1 MRLLID
7 TILGAGKKRLSP
19 QTGWIHLCYESEGS
33 RHDTIPLLENFSF
46 VLALFRSRLS
56 DDVLLGREMLEKLLA
71 FEVDGHFPVYL
82 HEFPHVRDRGLSI
95 DILAYL
101 LHLKR
106 EFSNVLGENLESQ
119 VRSLIVRI
127 IETVS
132 KEEHCSY
139 GRKAK
144 LLAAQGKFHL
154 AADRKINS
162 SAQLAEELIALQL
175 QGEYTESDLLS
186 ITRFWHSGLMIY
198 HGPYARELQEG
209 FESAP
214 TLFDLFMGRTLNGD
228 HPIYLRASLVYP
240 LPFPAPKVDNS
251 PYSWLSDQ
259 ESKAVHL
266 FWRGSDMTH
275 SLVIQGATRWQELGD
290 SNFAIDCALS
300 EEGPKEGEEK
310 SEVNCFFN
318 YHPDHAIRIGQNERG
333 SAFSLDRKFRVQS
346 QPLTLDFQAFVLEGE
361 GTFYGHILRGNRHR
375 QIALRG
381 EKRFNA
387 YDWQIALRTLVRKGP
402 CTVRLLCSIKV

>member
-1 MRLLID
+1 MRPLID
-7 TILGAGKKRLSP
+7 TILAAGRKRLSP

-71 FEVDGHFPVYL
+71 FEVEGHFPVYL
-82 HEFPHVRDRGLSI
+82 HEYPHVRDRGLSI
-95 DILAYL
+95 DLLPYL
-101 LHLKR
+101 LHVKR

-119 VRSLIVRI
+119 LRALIARI
-127 IETVS
+127 IEKAS

-139 GRKAK
+139 GRRAK

-154 AADRKINS
+154 APERKIHS
-162 SAQLAEELIALQL
+162 SPQLGEELIALQL
-175 QGEYTESDLLS
+175 QGGYSENDLLA
-186 ITRFWHSGLMIY
+186 ITRFWHPGLMIY

-209 FESAP
+209 FEPAP
-214 TLFDLFMGRTLNGD
+214 TLFDLFMGRAIPCD

-240 LPFPAPKVDNS
+240 LSFPVAKEQNS
-251 PYSWLSDQ
+251 PYTWLSDQ
-259 ESKAVHL
+259 ESKAVHF
-266 FWRGSDMTH
+266 FWKGSDMTH
-275 SLVIQGATRWQELGD
+275 SLVVQGATRWQDLGD
-290 SNFAIDCALS
+290 SRFAIDCILS

-318 YHPDHAIRIGQNERG
+318 YHPDHAIRIGENERG
-333 SAFSLDRKFRVQS
+333 SAFSMEKKFLVQS
-346 QPLTLDFQAFVLEGE
+346 LPLALEFHAFVLEGE
-361 GTFYGHILRGNRHR
+361 GTFYGHVLRGNRHR

-381 EKRFNA
+381 EKRFNS
-387 YDWQIALRTLVRKGP
+387 YDWQIALRTVFRKGP
-402 CTVRLLCSIKV
+402 CTLRLLCSIKV